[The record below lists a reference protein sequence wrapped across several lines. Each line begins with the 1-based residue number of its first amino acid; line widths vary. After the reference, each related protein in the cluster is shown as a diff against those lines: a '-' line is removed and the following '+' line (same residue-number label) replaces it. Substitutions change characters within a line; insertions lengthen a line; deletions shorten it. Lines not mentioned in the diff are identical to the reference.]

1 MWDATNKR
9 TGERIYA
16 GDAWTPG
23 LYDDP
28 HKEPWISPKDNII
41 NWDELKIDEI
51 PLELVKGHLR
61 KNYLV
66 RSFFR
71 IKDGFNAI
79 SAPESE
85 EHKRKK
91 TILSLLLTHDAPI
104 FLVYDTEVYPLSDIP
119 IDRKKIRNEKLIEV
133 RKEILGDSYKIT
145 DICIPFHY
153 SNYWGNGLAIEIKES
168 EKDEHKSEKE
178 EFWFARGYSLLWVE
192 KEDFIEDGYG
202 LKNEYLSVIPNSIGL
217 FLLRKELDYKLEIV
231 KKRIEELKI
240 ISSKFDNIDK
250 RIDINFDRINDF
262 LIAKKNYLI
271 KIIDDA
277 VQKIDEQKKEDGP
290 KEPVGLD
297 SWM

>member
-1 MWDATNKR
+1 
-9 TGERIYA
+9 
-16 GDAWTPG
+16 
-23 LYDDP
+23 
-28 HKEPWISPKDNII
+28 
-41 NWDELKIDEI
+41 
-51 PLELVKGHLR
+51 
-61 KNYLV
+61 
-66 RSFFR
+66 
-71 IKDGFNAI
+71 
-79 SAPESE
+79 
-85 EHKRKK
+85 
-91 TILSLLLTHDAPI
+91 
-104 FLVYDTEVYPLSDIP
+104 
-119 IDRKKIRNEKLIEV
+119 
-133 RKEILGDSYKIT
+133 
-145 DICIPFHY
+145 
-153 SNYWGNGLAIEIKES
+153 
-168 EKDEHKSEKE
+168 
-178 EFWFARGYSLLWVE
+178 LLWVE

-250 RIDINFDRINDF
+250 KIDINFDRINDF